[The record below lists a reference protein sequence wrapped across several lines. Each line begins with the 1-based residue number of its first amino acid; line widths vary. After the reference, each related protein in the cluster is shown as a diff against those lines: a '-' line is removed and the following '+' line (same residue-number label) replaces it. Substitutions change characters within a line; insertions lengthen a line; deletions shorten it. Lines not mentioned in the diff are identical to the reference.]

1 MRHEQLENHHNF
13 DVLDVAEVWPNG
25 VDAAHAPLSEIQA
38 AMASRTTA
46 APDVPAA
53 AGGLMA
59 ATYGG
64 LLAAFP
70 LLITHD
76 RSSAFAIVIGAF
88 YLVMFFAV
96 PALFFRIESD
106 TTRRPAM
113 SIFLERGMQTATGH
127 ISGRGA
133 LVQMLVVPT
142 LLTFGVIAIGLL
154 YVVL

>member
-1 MRHEQLENHHNF
+1 MRHDQLENHHSF
-13 DVLDVAEVWPNG
+13 DIVDLAQVWPNG
-25 VDAAHAPLSEIQA
+25 ADTAHPPLSEIQA
-38 AMASRTTA
+38 SMAKRTTA

-59 ATYGG
+59 ATYGA

-76 RSSAFAIVIGAF
+76 RSSAFAIAIGAF
-88 YLVMFFAV
+88 YLAMFFAV
-96 PALFFRIESD
+96 PALFFKVEGD
-106 TTRRPAM
+106 TTRRPEM

-142 LLTFGVIAIGLL
+142 LLTFGVVAIGLL
-154 YVVL
+154 YIFL